1 MVVHFEFG
9 YCDLLSEA
17 CEAAAV
23 GIAVP
28 GDCRSGTTAGEK
40 RTESEKQTGAVNLC

>member
-1 MVVHFEFG
+1 MAVHFESG

-23 GIAVP
+23 GIAVV
-28 GDCRSGTTAGEK
+28 GDYQSDTTADE
-40 RTESEKQTGAVNLC
+40 RTGAVNLC